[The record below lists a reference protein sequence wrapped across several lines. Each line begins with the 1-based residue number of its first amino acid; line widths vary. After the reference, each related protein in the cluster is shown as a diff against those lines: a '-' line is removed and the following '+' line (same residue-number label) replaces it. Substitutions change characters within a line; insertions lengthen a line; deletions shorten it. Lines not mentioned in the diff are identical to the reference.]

1 VSFNDEIANLEENLK
16 KENLKKLMLKENTNT
31 EIFMQSPEFYEYLF
45 PIDEISKPEQH
56 LYISF
61 LNKTC
66 KYNAF
71 KYLWNQGYY
80 ITCGAKFGGE
90 FLVYPGS
97 PSQYHSQFILACTE
111 ESRSFT
117 FKELVTFSRMA
128 TTVKKTYVIAMLVDK
143 RPYYRCDKMH
153 QAGDK
158 VLILNSINWAHF

>member
-1 VSFNDEIANLEENLK
+1 MA
-16 KENLKKLMLKENTNT
+16 KENTNT
-31 EIFMQSPEFYEYLF
+31 EIFMQSPEFYKYLF
-45 PIDEISKPEQH
+45 SSQEISSSELQLH
-56 LYISF
+56 VSV

-90 FLVYPGS
+90 FLVYPGP
-97 PSQYHSQFILACTE
+97 PSQYHSQFILNCTE

-117 FKELVTFSRMA
+117 FKELVAFSRMA

-143 RPYYRCDKMH
+143 MPFYKENKTQRI
-153 QAGDK
+153 GDK

>member
-1 VSFNDEIANLEENLK
+1 MSFDEEIANLETNLK
-16 KENLKKLMLKENTNT
+16 KENLKKFMSKENTNM
-31 EIFMQSPEFYEYLF
+31 EIFMQSPEFYDYLF
-45 PIDEISKPEQH
+45 PSQEISKSE
-56 LYISF
+56 LYLHISV
-61 LNKTC
+61 LNQTC

-111 ESRSFT
+111 ESRKFT
-117 FKELVTFSRMA
+117 FKEFVTFSRMA

-143 RPYYRCDKMH
+143 QPYYKCNEMH
-153 QAGDK
+153 QVGNK
-158 VLILNSINWAHF
+158 ILILNSINWAHF